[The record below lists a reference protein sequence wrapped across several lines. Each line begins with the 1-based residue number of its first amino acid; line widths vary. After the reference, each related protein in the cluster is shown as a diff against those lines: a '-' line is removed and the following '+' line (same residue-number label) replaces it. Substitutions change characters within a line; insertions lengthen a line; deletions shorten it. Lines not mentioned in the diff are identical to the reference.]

1 VEKPTRNVRM
11 SSEPHAS
18 EQDKDF
24 VREALALH
32 NVAVTQDAYYSPLA
46 IFLRDE
52 RGAILGGALGDIY
65 GGWLHLTFLWVAEPL
80 RGRGHGRQ
88 LLEAAEEEASA
99 QGCRGVHLSTHSFQ
113 ARPFYERFG
122 YEIVGEIP
130 DNPAGHSLFFLKKA
144 LRGSE
149 PG

>member
-1 VEKPTRNVRM
+1 MRDLRIV
-11 SSEPHAS
+11 SEPHAS
-18 EQDKDF
+18 EQDKTF
-24 VREALALH
+24 VREALALY
-32 NVAVTQDAYYSPLA
+32 NVATTQDAYYSPLA

-65 GGWLHLTFLWVAEPL
+65 GGWLHLSSLWVAEPL

-88 LLEAAEEEASA
+88 LLAAAEEEARV

-130 DNPAGHSLFFLKKA
+130 DNPAGHSIFFLKKA

>member
-1 VEKPTRNVRM
+1 MKDLRII
-11 SSEPHAS
+11 SEPHAS
-18 EQDKDF
+18 EQDKAF

-32 NVAVTQDAYYSPLA
+32 NVAATQDAYYSPLA

-88 LLEAAEEEASA
+88 LLEAAEEEARA

-113 ARPFYERFG
+113 ARPFYEKLG

-130 DNPAGHSLFFLKKA
+130 DNPEGYSLFFLKKA
-144 LRGSE
+144 LRGDRE
-149 PG
+149 

>member
-1 VEKPTRNVRM
+1 MRNVRM

-18 EQDKDF
+18 EQDKGF

-80 RGRGHGRQ
+80 RGRGYGRQ
-88 LLEAAEEEASA
+88 LLEAAEEEART

-122 YEIVGEIP
+122 YEIVGEIIP

>member
-1 VEKPTRNVRM
+1 MRNVRM

-65 GGWLHLTFLWVAEPL
+65 GGWLHLTFLWVAGPL
-80 RGRGHGRQ
+80 RGLGYGRQ
-88 LLEAAEEEASA
+88 LLEAAEEEART

-113 ARPFYERFG
+113 ARPFYEKLG

-130 DNPAGHSLFFLKKA
+130 DHPAGHPLFFLKKA
-144 LRGSE
+144 LAEGRE
-149 PG
+149 

>member
-1 VEKPTRNVRM
+1 M

-80 RGRGHGRQ
+80 RGRGYGRQ
-88 LLEAAEEEASA
+88 LLEAAEEEART

-130 DNPAGHSLFFLKKA
+130 DNPAGPSIFFLKKA

>member
-1 VEKPTRNVRM
+1 MRNVRM

-18 EQDKDF
+18 EQDKAF

-80 RGRGHGRQ
+80 RGLGFGRQ
-88 LLEAAEEEASA
+88 LLEAAEGEAKM
-99 QGCRGVHLSTHSFQ
+99 QGCRGIHLSTHSFQ
-113 ARPFYERFG
+113 ARPLFQAHYL
-122 YEIVGEIP
+122 EIRPLV
-130 DNPAGHSLFFLKKA
+130 HSRSSGSAFFRK
-144 LRGSE
+144 
-149 PG
+149 

>member
-1 VEKPTRNVRM
+1 MKNLRIV
-11 SSEPHAS
+11 SEPHAG
-18 EQDKDF
+18 EQDKAF

-32 NVAVTQDAYYSPLA
+32 NVAATQDAYYSPLA

-88 LLEAAEEEASA
+88 LLEAAEEEARA

-113 ARPFYERFG
+113 ARPFYEKLG

-130 DNPAGHSLFFLKKA
+130 DNPEGYSLFFLKKE
-144 LRGSE
+144 LRVDRE
-149 PG
+149 

>member
-1 VEKPTRNVRM
+1 MKDLRII
-11 SSEPHAS
+11 SEPHAG
-18 EQDKDF
+18 EQDKAF

-32 NVAVTQDAYYSPLA
+32 NVAATQDAYYSPLA

-88 LLEAAEEEASA
+88 LLEAAEEEARA

-113 ARPFYERFG
+113 ARPFYEKLG

-130 DNPAGHSLFFLKKA
+130 DHPAGHSLFFLKKA
-144 LRGSE
+144 LAEGRE
-149 PG
+149 

>member
-1 VEKPTRNVRM
+1 MKDLRII
-11 SSEPHAS
+11 SEPHAG
-18 EQDKDF
+18 EQDKAF

-32 NVAVTQDAYYSPLA
+32 NVAATQDAYYSPLA

-65 GGWLHLTFLWVAEPL
+65 GGWLHLTLLWVAEPL

-88 LLEAAEEEASA
+88 LLEAAEEEARA

-113 ARPFYERFG
+113 ARPFYEKLG

-130 DNPAGHSLFFLKKA
+130 DNPEGYSLFFLKKA
-144 LRGSE
+144 LLGDRE
-149 PG
+149 